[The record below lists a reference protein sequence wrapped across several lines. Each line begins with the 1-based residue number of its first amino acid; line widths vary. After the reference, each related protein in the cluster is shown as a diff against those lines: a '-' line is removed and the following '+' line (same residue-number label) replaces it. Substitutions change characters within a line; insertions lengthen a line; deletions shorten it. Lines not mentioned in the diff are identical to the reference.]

1 MHFSCKIRKFC
12 EGMQV
17 YENLLEDEEAMHIPF
32 ALSFIVTIVTIV
44 GQMEQF
50 LIDLKNKVCREIP
63 DIHYAFVEH
72 IHNIMSPKF
81 ERDMA
86 SYGNMTLREYIEKKY
101 GEFLD
106 MTFPEIYRY
115 IYDHALKMTELVK
128 VVRREIKKADP
139 VLFKDYV
146 LKRIHEGNWN
156 DVKENYQEWKDKY
169 SEVTLDMLLERQER
183 ELEKYLKKGIMC
195 FEDEPSVQKMNSV
208 DYDYHRG
215 HLNSD
220 FVHSTEYHKAY
231 TNMVLKYA
239 TRKDGMLIVDL
250 KKYGKYISNYFYQ
263 FTESQKV
270 ALIEVLVSLDLIHQD
285 MQIFTQGQSLGSA
298 ASLVEERCVIED
310 HIPDVLATPEAMRL
324 WKKVQKAGYVDEHF
338 QPKLSRTQA
347 ALLADAM
354 AERLGIK
361 EKWKVFENLWNRRNM
376 HKDIYEAYGQQQSLA
391 FQEELKRIFG

>member
-156 DVKENYQEWKDKY
+156 DVKEKYQEWKDKY

-298 ASLVEERCVIED
+298 ASPVEERCVIED

>member
-169 SEVTLDMLLERQER
+169 SEVTRDMLLERQER

-324 WKKVQKAGYVDEHF
+324 WKKVQKAGYADEHF

-354 AERLGIK
+354 AECLGIK

>member
-169 SEVTLDMLLERQER
+169 SEVTRDMLLERQER

-298 ASLVEERCVIED
+298 ASLVEERCVIPAE
-310 HIPDVLATPEAMRL
+310 LATPETMRL
-324 WKKVQKAGYVDEHF
+324 WKKAQKAGYVDEHF
-338 QPKLSRTQA
+338 QPLISKPLSAVLA
-347 ALLADAM
+347 AEM
-354 AERLGIK
+354 ARRLNIRDR
-361 EKWKVFENLWNRRNM
+361 WKPFELLWNRKNM
-376 HKDIYEAYGQQQSLA
+376 FKDFYDVQHQKRFSE
-391 FQEELKRIFG
+391 FQKKLKDLFD

>member
-156 DVKENYQEWKDKY
+156 DVKEKYQEWKDKY
-169 SEVTLDMLLERQER
+169 SEVTRDMLLERQER

-285 MQIFTQGQSLGSA
+285 MHIFTQGQSLGSA

>member
-285 MQIFTQGQSLGSA
+285 MAQFVPSNCKFDGTALP
-298 ASLVEERCVIED
+298 E
-310 HIPDVLATPEAMRL
+310 VLATPEAMLL
-324 WKKVQKAGYVDEHF
+324 WEKVQKKGYVDMYY
-338 QPKLSRTQA
+338 QPTGSRPEA
-347 ALLADAM
+347 AVLAYEM
-354 AERLGIK
+354 ALRLGI
-361 EKWKVFENLWNRRNM
+361 EDKWKAFETLWGRRNM
-376 HKDIYEAYGQQQSLA
+376 YRDYHTAINQRKT
-391 FQEELKRIFG
+391 LKFRDKIRAALG

>member
-169 SEVTLDMLLERQER
+169 SEVTRDMLLERQER
-183 ELEKYLKKGIMC
+183 ELEKYLKKGIMGY
-195 FEDEPSVQKMNSV
+195 EDEPSVQKMNSV

-285 MQIFTQGQSLGSA
+285 MQIFTRGQSLGSA

>member
-156 DVKENYQEWKDKY
+156 DVKEKYQEWKDKY
-169 SEVTLDMLLERQER
+169 SEVTRDMLLERQER

-285 MQIFTQGQSLGSA
+285 MQIFTRGQSLGSA

-324 WKKVQKAGYVDEHF
+324 WKKVQKAGYADEHF

>member
-1 MHFSCKIRKFC
+1 
-12 EGMQV
+12 MQV

-324 WKKVQKAGYVDEHF
+324 WKKVQEAGYVDEHF

>member
-156 DVKENYQEWKDKY
+156 DVKEKYQEWKDKY
-169 SEVTLDMLLERQER
+169 SEVTRDMLLERQER
-183 ELEKYLKKGIMC
+183 ELEKYLKKGIMG

-285 MQIFTQGQSLGSA
+285 MQIFTRGQSLGSA

>member
-63 DIHYAFVEH
+63 DMHYAFVEH

-324 WKKVQKAGYVDEHF
+324 WKKVQEAGYVDEHF

>member
-86 SYGNMTLREYIEKKY
+86 SYGKMTLREYIEKKY

-156 DVKENYQEWKDKY
+156 DVKEKYQEWKDKY
-169 SEVTLDMLLERQER
+169 SEVTRDMLLERQER

-285 MQIFTQGQSLGSA
+285 YTRGQDVTEGRFFCDIADVTKEPSLCYTGVGEVSQ
-298 ASLVEERCVIED
+298 EGYY
-310 HIPDVLATPEAMRL
+310 VL
-324 WKKVQKAGYVDEHF
+324 
-338 QPKLSRTQA
+338 
-347 ALLADAM
+347 
-354 AERLGIK
+354 
-361 EKWKVFENLWNRRNM
+361 
-376 HKDIYEAYGQQQSLA
+376 
-391 FQEELKRIFG
+391 

>member
-86 SYGNMTLREYIEKKY
+86 SYGNMTLRQYIEKKY

-169 SEVTLDMLLERQER
+169 SEVTRDMLLERQER

-285 MQIFTQGQSLGSA
+285 MQIFTRGQSLGSA

-391 FQEELKRIFG
+391 FQEELKKIFG

>member
-156 DVKENYQEWKDKY
+156 DVKEKYQEWKDKY
-169 SEVTLDMLLERQER
+169 SEVTRDMLLERQER

-285 MQIFTQGQSLGSA
+285 MQIFTRGQSLGSA

>member
-1 MHFSCKIRKFC
+1 M
-12 EGMQV
+12 
-17 YENLLEDEEAMHIPF
+17 
-32 ALSFIVTIVTIV
+32 
-44 GQMEQF
+44 
-50 LIDLKNKVCREIP
+50 
-63 DIHYAFVEH
+63 EH

-146 LKRIHEGNWN
+146 LKRIHEGNRN

-183 ELEKYLKKGIMC
+183 ELEKYLKKGIMG

-298 ASLVEERCVIED
+298 ASLVEERCVNSPVEERCV
-310 HIPDVLATPEAMRL
+310 IPAELATPETMRL
-324 WKKVQKAGYVDEHF
+324 WKKAQKAGYVDEHF
-338 QPKLSRTQA
+338 QPLISKPLSAVLA
-347 ALLADAM
+347 AEM
-354 AERLGIK
+354 ARRLNIRDR
-361 EKWKVFENLWNRRNM
+361 WKPFELLWNRKNM
-376 HKDIYEAYGQQQSLA
+376 FKDFYDVQHQKRFSE
-391 FQEELKRIFG
+391 FQKKLKDLFD